1 MKITL
6 KDFLAEQAKK
16 GIKVPQIFENLE
28 SNDIINPTDEQ
39 DFENW
44 DDTDISGPSMDNSI
58 RMLIDDT
65 IDLIKKEVAL
75 KYPGGNPKVESQMAK
90 LIAELWTNRI
100 NDDLVNLNKFNTA
113 ELTEEGFFNN
123 IKNALSGT
131 IEYQTSNNYAGSPEA
146 QAFVAKDKRAQIQ
159 IETLS
164 KKGMTPEEAKS
175 AVMYVF
181 DKNSKNPLGFVGKAV
196 TFDPATKTL
205 RVGNAPG
212 LGAINN
218 K

>member
-6 KDFLAEQAKK
+6 KEFLKEQVSL
-16 GIKVPQIFENLE
+16 GIKVPHIFEDMTTAE
-28 SNDIINPTDEQ
+28 PA
-39 DFENW
+39 
-44 DDTDISGPSMDNSI
+44 
-58 RMLIDDT
+58 
-65 IDLIKKEVAL
+65 KKEDDEE
-75 KYPGGNPKVESQMAK
+75 KEENEDETNESLVIFNSLLEKLSDEDQAKLAK
-90 LIAELWTNRI
+90 LIT
-100 NDDLVNLNKFNTA
+100 T
-113 ELTEEGFFNN
+113 EGFFGN

-131 IEYQTSNNYAGSPEA
+131 LEYQTSNNYAGTPEA
-146 QAFVAKDKRAQIQ
+146 QSFVAKDPRAKVQ

-164 KKGMTPEEAKS
+164 KKGMTPEEAKA